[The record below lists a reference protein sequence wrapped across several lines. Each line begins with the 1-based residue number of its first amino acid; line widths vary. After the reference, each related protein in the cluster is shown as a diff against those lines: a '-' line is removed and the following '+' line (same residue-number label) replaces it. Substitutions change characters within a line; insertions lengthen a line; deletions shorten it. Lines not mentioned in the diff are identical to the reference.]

1 MSKHHSKR
9 NPKESISTPC
19 LHGSGRSSNVG
30 DFDANISTAFVAWGT
45 ADEEPATRKDKKNAV
60 VEMKNKIFKH
70 LGPEMKIG
78 RKHHLVKGTDSEECD
93 GKVEFEKREEV
104 AHDFYSKITPK
115 PAKIS
120 VHLHESNHKKRC
132 RTSDRPNYDFDSSI
146 AIQHTAASNML
157 SDFREFKNSHCTNKE
172 ILPVSNSES
181 TDSEDDYYNSSKR
194 FSSKTPRL
202 SVNEHDYQHH
212 QQKMKSDRKHNQT
225 SITSRDRK
233 HHHYRS
239 RSHKDVMPQSRFELG
254 NKRKHNFARRNEFDD
269 SRHSEISDKF
279 SQSFSTYNHK
289 NKETRRFSEGV
300 YYTKHRVR
308 DSFDTSLRRSTSSTR
323 GTCVFE
329 KELKSPIYKTFDD
342 KRLKSARNV
351 LIYEMNSDIP
361 FIDTH
366 CHVDFLFKRISYYQS
381 FTEYMDEAFFQFPS
395 NFEGMIADWCQPSL
409 YSRARPVLT
418 LNDPNVSVWGAFGCH
433 PHHVETYTEAVEKEV
448 EFHIDTYENVIA
460 WGEMGLDYSDRFGP
474 TDHELQKKVFIRQL
488 KQACRRQYPL
498 VIHCR
503 DADPDLLE
511 IMKRHVPHDYKIHRH
526 CLTTEYVFLMHFG
539 TK

>member
-1 MSKHHSKR
+1 
-9 NPKESISTPC
+9 
-19 LHGSGRSSNVG
+19 
-30 DFDANISTAFVAWGT
+30 
-45 ADEEPATRKDKKNAV
+45 
-60 VEMKNKIFKH
+60 
-70 LGPEMKIG
+70 
-78 RKHHLVKGTDSEECD
+78 
-93 GKVEFEKREEV
+93 
-104 AHDFYSKITPK
+104 
-115 PAKIS
+115 
-120 VHLHESNHKKRC
+120 
-132 RTSDRPNYDFDSSI
+132 
-146 AIQHTAASNML
+146 ML
-157 SDFREFKNSHCTNKE
+157 SDFREFKNSHRTNKE

-254 NKRKHNFARRNEFDD
+254 NKRKHNFARKNEFDD

-526 CLTTEYVFLMHFG
+526 CLTTEERDVRPLLNHFPNCYVGFTNLITNKSAYRPRDAVKAIPLDRILMETDTPYFIPRSVTRESQGNAKWSHPG
-539 TK
+539 MASCIANELADLKALHVDEVLEKIRGNTRRLYGI